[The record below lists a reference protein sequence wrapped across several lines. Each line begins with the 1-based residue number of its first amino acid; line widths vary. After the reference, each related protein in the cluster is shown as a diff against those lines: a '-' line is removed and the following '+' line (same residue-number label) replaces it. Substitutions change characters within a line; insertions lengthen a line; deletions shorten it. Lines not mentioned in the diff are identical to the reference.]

1 MLRLAVGRRTAF
13 VGVVMRFGLAV
24 FAVLLVAAGHAAAA
38 TTPTPLPRIQLQ
50 TAQQSLGWIKGY
62 RAHPNATAVPDLVK
76 QLAALGAFQEPEGAG
91 LYVGFMAGVLG
102 ANPKTA
108 DKLAT
113 SMAASL
119 QPADQ
124 WAVIKAVAYSRLTD
138 WRGVLQAAAPRM
150 PTRGT
155 MVEAYLSGKLP
166 SFERYQIPKDRS
178 AMEQVWRAVTFAKD
192 DPTPILEPSPM
203 ILDML
208 WGYYFATGS
217 EAAIG
222 NIGELAR
229 WSKETNDLGR
239 LTVGSAAKYSLAANA
254 SRDQAILQS
263 VKTVRARAD
272 KQLGPILDEAIFA
285 AETTETGK
293 LHDDAA
299 RAIEDLRTKG
309 PANTRKVAWWG
320 KTGEGAI
327 SLGCVVAAV
336 TGQVELGIPC
346 VIGGAVASAALK
358 YFATP

>member
-1 MLRLAVGRRTAF
+1 
-13 VGVVMRFGLAV
+13 MRFRI
-24 FAVLLVAAGHAAAA
+24 AVLAAFSAVALVGPAAAA

-50 TAQQSLGWIKGY
+50 TPAQSLGWIKGY
-62 RAHPNATAVPDLVK
+62 RTHPTPSAVPDLAK
-76 QLAALGAFQEPEGAG
+76 QLATLGAFQEPEGAG

-113 SMAASL
+113 SMASSL

-124 WAVIKAVAYSRLTD
+124 WAVIKAIAYSRLPD
-138 WRGVLQAAAPRM
+138 WRGVLQAASPKM

-166 SFERYQIPKDRS
+166 SFDRYQLPKDRT
-178 AMEQVWRAVTFAKD
+178 AMESAWRAITFAKD

-217 EAAIG
+217 QAAIG
-222 NIGELAR
+222 NIADLAR
-229 WSKETNDLGR
+229 WSKENNDVGR

-254 SRDQAILQS
+254 SRDQAVLQS
-263 VKTVRARAD
+263 MKAVRARAD
-272 KQLGPILDEAIFA
+272 KDLGPILDEAIFA
-285 AETTETGK
+285 AETTETTK
-293 LHDDAA
+293 LHDEAA
-299 RAIEDLRTKG
+299 KAIEDLRTKG
-309 PANTRKVAWWG
+309 PANVRKVAWWG

-336 TGQVELGIPC
+336 TGQVYLGIPC
-346 VIGGAVASAALK
+346 VIGGAVASAAVR
-358 YFATP
+358 YFATPQ